1 MSTKKSTITYKVL
14 LSYIAL
20 AILIMAVGWFMYAE
34 FQIFT
39 KNQNTNAFESQK
51 LLITSSLIAHLYETE
66 SMARMTLQSSSSDDF
81 NAFMNE
87 TATLFDEIDSLKPL
101 IDNQNQV
108 GQLDSV
114 KLLLDKKVD
123 NIRELRT
130 LKSRDETDVSLEK
143 AIAEIAQIESTA
155 DKLRVQDFVNPDE
168 LQDFQKNAI
177 QDLVNLLNENIPED
191 STDNEKRQR
200 IADSVLSASKELLK
214 NLKIKTI
221 NIKRSLT
228 VKENELLR
236 NDITISQ
243 QLREIL
249 SSFEGDIINTTNTL
263 NRQRDLALKNTIRII
278 TIAAVIGL
286 LLTIFFSY
294 LILNDF
300 WKSQSYRKQLE
311 KAKNT
316 TEQLLK
322 SREQLIYTVG
332 HDLRTPL
339 STIIGYTDLLHN
351 TEINPKQ
358 EQYVSRVRNASEY
371 VSSLVD
377 DLLDYNKLEAG
388 KIKIENTLFSLEN
401 IITDTAEGT
410 RAIYPAKAIDLIIE
424 IDERLKHHLVGD
436 PFRIKQI
443 LTNLI
448 GNAYKF
454 TEKGHIRIKAGVLE
468 KYSNTYR
475 VRIDVEDTGIGIQKD
490 KQEIIFNEFTQ
501 AESAIEKKYGGTG
514 LGLTISKKLATLL
527 NGTLELR
534 SAEGKGS
541 NFTLKIPLQ
550 VPAEET
556 EKVTPAKAV
565 APNLQKKI
573 KAILV
578 DDDESVLSLTSE
590 VLKQQSCRVKGFSK
604 ASEALDYIK
613 ENDFDIILTDIQMP
627 EMNGFL
633 FLEALHNDESFRHSG
648 KPVIAITGRADL
660 NTEEYIEAGFAAVIQ
675 KPFAPGALIELI
687 SALLGEST
695 MDAGDFQNPARP
707 EAEVHLPP
715 DSAGL
720 YNLET
725 LRKLLQNDEEAL
737 KEILLT
743 FIEATEKNM
752 DTLTTQFR
760 NKDIE
765 GVKNTAHKMLSMFK
779 QIEAWEVAEILEILE
794 TYRQDISDEEAE
806 TYARE
811 LQEKIPVI
819 LRELQEEAGT
829 AQP

>member
-20 AILIMAVGWFMYAE
+20 AILIMAVGWFIYAE

-39 KNQNTNAFESQK
+39 KNQNTNTFESKK
-51 LLITSSLIAHLYETE
+51 LLRTSSLITHLYETE
-66 SMARMTLQSSSSDDF
+66 SLARITLQSSSPSNF
-81 NAFMNE
+81 NAFMDE
-87 TATLFDEIDSLKPL
+87 TAVLYEEIDSLKPL
-101 IDNQNQV
+101 IDNENKI
-108 GQLDSV
+108 GLLNLLDSV
-114 KLLLDKKVD
+114 KILLDKKVD
-123 NIRELRT
+123 NIRELRA
-130 LKSRDETDVSLEK
+130 LKRRDETDVSLEK
-143 AIAEIAQIESTA
+143 AIQEITQMESSVGMATVENVF
-155 DKLRVQDFVNPDE
+155 DNTEQLREPQRDS
-168 LQDFQKNAI
+168 LQAWV
-177 QDLVNLLNENIPED
+177 DLINNYRKDHIDPSD
-191 STDNEKRQR
+191 REKV
-200 IADSVLSASKELLK
+200 ADSVLTASKQLLK
-214 NLKIKTI
+214 DLKLKSLKIKRTLS
-221 NIKRSLT
+221 N
-228 VKENELLR
+228 KESELLR

-249 SSFEGDIINTTNTL
+249 SSFESEIINTTNTL
-263 NRQRDLALKNTIRII
+263 NRQRDVALKNTVRVI

-286 LLTIFFSY
+286 LLAIFFSY

-311 KAKNT
+311 KAKST

-358 EQYVSRVRNASEY
+358 EQYVSRVKNASEY

-410 RAIYPAKAIDLIIE
+410 RPLYSKKSIELIIE
-424 IDERLKHHLVGD
+424 LDGRLKRNLAGD
-436 PFRIKQI
+436 PFRLKQI

-454 TEKGHIRIKAGVLE
+454 TEKGHILIKAGVLE
-468 KYSNTYR
+468 KYGNTYR
-475 VRIDVEDTGIGIQKD
+475 VRIDVQDTGIGIRKD

-527 NGTLELR
+527 NGTLEL
-534 SAEGKGS
+534 SSTEGKGS
-541 NFTLKIPLQ
+541 TFTLKLPLQ
-550 VPAEET
+550 IPAEEAN
-556 EKVTPAKAV
+556 KITPPKSV
-565 APNLQKKI
+565 APKLQTKV
-573 KAILV
+573 KAILI

-590 VLKQQSCRVKGFSK
+590 ILKQQSCNVKAFSK
-604 ASEALDYIK
+604 ASKALDYIK
-613 ENDFDIILTDIQMP
+613 KNDFDIILTDIQMP

-633 FLEALHNDESFRHSG
+633 FLEALHNDENFRNTK

-687 SALLGEST
+687 SGLLGENN
-695 MDAGDFQNPARP
+695 MEAGEFQSPVRKEIYTPADD
-707 EAEVHLPP
+707 V
-715 DSAGL
+715 GL

-737 KEILLT
+737 KEILQT
-743 FIEATEKNM
+743 FIDATEKNM
-752 DTLTTQFR
+752 EILTAQFR
-760 NKDIE
+760 DKDIE
-765 GVKNTAHKMLSMFK
+765 GVKHTAHKMLSMFK
-779 QIEAWEVAEILEILE
+779 QIEAWDVAETLEILE
-794 TYRQDISDEEAE
+794 FYRQGTSNEEAE

-811 LQEKIPVI
+811 LQDKIPSI
-819 LRELQEEAGT
+819 LRELREEVA
-829 AQP
+829 